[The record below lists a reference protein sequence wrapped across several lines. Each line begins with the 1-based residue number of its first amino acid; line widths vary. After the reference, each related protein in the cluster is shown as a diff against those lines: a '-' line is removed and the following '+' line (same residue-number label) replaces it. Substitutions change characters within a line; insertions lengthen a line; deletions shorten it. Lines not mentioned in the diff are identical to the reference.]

1 MKRKKFS
8 ASYVADSQLEYS
20 RQANRCRLLF
30 DRLDEEKA
38 EERYGELGCKREE
51 HLMIEGGRSR
61 LRYPDS
67 GPYKAE
73 SAKTQR
79 RLAKELPLW
88 DERTQSPSSG
98 RKTTLETRI
107 ASSIGR
113 YRRLYP
119 RENTVGFAVP
129 VSIIP
134 LTQPDV
140 KMPRRAAALLIR
152 RAAGRFY
159 PLVGLE
165 FPKASLLSKVE
176 DSLQYRFRFRRGKKG
191 FSDFLV
197 VTPFESSARKDDIAV
212 KRIEINYSNGR
223 AERWRSPQGSDT
235 VGKLFAK
242 LGAKLDSRKGKV
254 KGVSFF
260 LSDVKDPLKIDLSE
274 IEHSKSTGRGASRP
288 YPEYK
293 SLNVSLSELP
303 SLLARLVRKGSKKGR
318 KELKEISISKENP
331 MPSDDWYYKQQYSK
345 SPYGSRRSLPAA
357 RRNSSIGSQMAA
369 DAMAL
374 HQETGMKLKDAW
386 REVKAEARANGY
398 KKARKNGGWYF
409 GRGHGGGPK
418 GSNLYLPDTTQ
429 TGPALVPH
437 APWDDG
443 TEVFSAL
450 VPGPYAKRN
459 SSRKRGS
466 DSALLNGHVYAT
478 SNGQPY
484 VKLANGQCR
493 FISKAQAARM
503 NGGAWH
509 PEYSEMKGQFSTGLR
524 RTGGTQPYA
533 RRNKKRRKSRN
544 RK

>member
-1 MKRKKFS
+1 
-8 ASYVADSQLEYS
+8 
-20 RQANRCRLLF
+20 
-30 DRLDEEKA
+30 
-38 EERYGELGCKREE
+38 
-51 HLMIEGGRSR
+51 
-61 LRYPDS
+61 
-67 GPYKAE
+67 
-73 SAKTQR
+73 
-79 RLAKELPLW
+79 
-88 DERTQSPSSG
+88 
-98 RKTTLETRI
+98 
-107 ASSIGR
+107 
-113 YRRLYP
+113 
-119 RENTVGFAVP
+119 
-129 VSIIP
+129 
-134 LTQPDV
+134 
-140 KMPRRAAALLIR
+140 
-152 RAAGRFY
+152 
-159 PLVGLE
+159 
-165 FPKASLLSKVE
+165 
-176 DSLQYRFRFRRGKKG
+176 
-191 FSDFLV
+191 
-197 VTPFESSARKDDIAV
+197 
-212 KRIEINYSNGR
+212 
-223 AERWRSPQGSDT
+223 
-235 VGKLFAK
+235 
-242 LGAKLDSRKGKV
+242 
-254 KGVSFF
+254 
-260 LSDVKDPLKIDLSE
+260 
-274 IEHSKSTGRGASRP
+274 
-288 YPEYK
+288 
-293 SLNVSLSELP
+293 
-303 SLLARLVRKGSKKGR
+303 
-318 KELKEISISKENP
+318 

-345 SPYGSRRSLPAA
+345 SPYGGRRSLPAA
-357 RRNSSIGSQMAA
+357 RRNSSVGSQMAS

-429 TGPALVPH
+429 TRPALVPH

-524 RTGGTQPYA
+524 RTSGTQPYA